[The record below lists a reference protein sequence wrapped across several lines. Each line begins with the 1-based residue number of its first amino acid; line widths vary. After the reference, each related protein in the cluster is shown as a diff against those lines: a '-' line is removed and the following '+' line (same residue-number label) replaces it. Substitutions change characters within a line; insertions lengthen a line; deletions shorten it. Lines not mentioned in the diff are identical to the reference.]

1 MTYPSPARPRIGLFW
16 MVEDRGRAA
25 LIACAVPLAEAVAYG
40 EMLTIE
46 IGQSDHW
53 AAPARR
59 GGRNL
64 RSACVPSAP
73 LWSEYEEWPRGRV
86 LFDRTSG
93 RFVIRADPQL
103 HRPDRVARIARYF
116 GFGAASVTLLP
127 DDHHRSTRRLPSA
140 SDDGDPA

>member
-1 MTYPSPARPRIGLFW
+1 MIRPSPASPLVGLFRT
-16 MVEDRGRAA
+16 VESHSRAA
-25 LIACAVPLAEAVAYG
+25 LTACPGPLAEAITSG

-93 RFVIRADPQL
+93 RFVIRADPPL

-140 SDDGDPA
+140 IDDGDPA